1 MSGKSNP
8 FAERAARKKAD
19 EEAAAAAAAAGAQ
32 VAVPGQQGA
41 LPHVP
46 GGFSG
51 GGGAAPIQFA
61 QGRADKVMTLMDLP
75 DPQDTPDATG
85 DLSTEEEEILSLC
98 MRGIKQFENAW
109 WVMAKSMANINARR
123 LYRRTHQTFEAF
135 AQDVLK
141 KSRPTAYEEITAY
154 RVGELV
160 SARADRAFEFH
171 SNGVSARADIGKK
184 AAVALNTVTRD
195 YGPEAAVAVHE
206 TILDATGRAVP
217 VKELKA
223 VITRLPRKKDAELTT
238 EELTALARE
247 IAAAKAQEPAAQ
259 AVKPLPQDTAARR
272 PPALATLRD
281 AVVMLESVHR
291 ALHADRTAQA
301 LDEAPD
307 EATRLLA
314 YASKIAGEIAER
326 ANLAAP

>member
-1 MSGKSNP
+1 MSSKPDP
-8 FAERAARKKAD
+8 FAARRAAR
-19 EEAAAAAAAAGAQ
+19 AAAEAKAAGAT

-41 LPHVP
+41 LPQVP

-51 GGGAAPIQFA
+51 DGAGAAPILFA

-85 DLSTEEEEILSLC
+85 DLSLEEEEILSLC

-123 LYRRTHQTFEAF
+123 LYRRTHSTFEAF

-160 SARADRAFEFH
+160 SARADKPFEGD
-171 SNGVSARADIGKK
+171 SNTLSARADIGKK

-206 TILDATGRAVP
+206 TIVDATGKSVP
-217 VKELKA
+217 VKKLQA
-223 VITRLPRKKDAELTT
+223 IITRLPRRDDQELTT
-238 EELTALARE
+238 EELAAHARQIVADQIRE
-247 IAAAKAQEPAAQ
+247 AAAAPAPA
-259 AVKPLPQDTAARR
+259 KPPAISTAARH
-272 PPALATLRD
+272 ATAMEHLRA
-281 AVVMLESVHR
+281 AVRDLEAVH
-291 ALHADRTAQA
+291 AAMTPDRITTAF
-301 LDEAPD
+301 DEAPQ
-307 EATRLLA
+307 EASRLLA
-314 YASKIAGEIAER
+314 YAETVASG
-326 ANLAAP
+326 LADRIRTSGG